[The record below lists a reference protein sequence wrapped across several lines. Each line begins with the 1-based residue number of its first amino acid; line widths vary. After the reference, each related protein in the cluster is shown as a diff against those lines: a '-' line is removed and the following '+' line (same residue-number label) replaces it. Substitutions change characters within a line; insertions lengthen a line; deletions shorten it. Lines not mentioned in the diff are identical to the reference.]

1 MVCKKWGMAI
11 SVEKSKVLA
20 VGGGEVTAL
29 TCLNESYRRGG
40 LLNFPGTMQ
49 VTRFSE
55 RSSYLSMYICMY
67 VRT

>member
-40 LLNFPGTMQ
+40 LLNLPGTRLPGFQ
-49 VTRFSE
+49 NEVLI
-55 RSSYLSMYICMY
+55 YLYIHSFK
-67 VRT
+67 